1 MNTPQSDPGDVHKT
15 LLQKLHPQRFPR
27 MSSLMAAIL
36 GFVLDAQFSRPPIT
50 EIVVTSDGFVLV
62 RTDEESSANHLI
74 GTYAELAQNWLNLM
88 EAAGLTT
95 RERMEAAAL
104 FAAKIGFFGRTNT

>member
-1 MNTPQSDPGDVHKT
+1 MNTPQSDSGDALNT

-27 MSSLMAAIL
+27 MSRLMAAIL
-36 GFVLDAQFSRPPIT
+36 GFVLDAQFSRPPIA

-74 GTYAELAQNWLNLM
+74 GTYAELARNWLNLM

-95 RERMEAAAL
+95 RERMEAATR
-104 FAAKIGFFGRTNT
+104 FATIGFFGHADT